1 MPKNLSKFKILV
13 KTRECLIQAIY
24 QLLMEGTSIEDLI
37 DQFSKEHQSHKVDL
51 IYFKIRLESLIKNL
65 DQINKMIQL
74 NSSNNEGSQII
85 DQAIMYF
92 AINENIMNELPK
104 EIIIDES
111 IRLSKK
117 FSNENAYKFINAKL
131 DQIYRE

>member
-1 MPKNLSKFKILV
+1 
-13 KTRECLIQAIY
+13 
-24 QLLMEGTSIEDLI
+24 MEGTSIEDLI
-37 DQFSKEHQSHKVDL
+37 DQFSKEHQSNKVDL